1 MDACPA
7 WKRLL
12 WPRPAT
18 RSKRPARRRSEGM
31 RGIAKPLWL
40 VEMIAVWGYVQRN
53 YFLTKRYF
61 MWEIVWLTFTTVN
74 AMSITFIGAG
84 VDQVGGGEGTDTERL
99 MTFLLVGALIWS
111 YLSMIFDILSET
123 VQWERWEGT
132 IEYTF
137 MSPTSRVTH
146 LLGMGV
152 YAIVYG
158 ILRTA
163 LVLGVAMLAFDLDLG
178 NANYVAALAVLA
190 VCSISLVGFGVV
202 AAVMPLLSP
211 EKGQQVTYIVSAL
224 LLLVSGV
231 YYEVDVL
238 PGWMQSLAT
247 VSPVTYGLEGSRAA
261 LQDGA
266 GVAQLWDSIWPL
278 LVMGV
283 VFVPLGIWIFHL
295 GERYAKRTGK
305 LKRSG

>member
-1 MDACPA
+1 
-7 WKRLL
+7 
-12 WPRPAT
+12 
-18 RSKRPARRRSEGM
+18 M
-31 RGIAKPLWL
+31 RNIGKPLWL
-40 VEMIAVWGYVQRN
+40 VEIIAVWGYVQRN

-61 MWEIVWLTFTTVN
+61 MWEVVWLTFTTVN

-84 VDQVGGGEGTDTERL
+84 AAELKGGESIDIQGY
-99 MTFLLVGALIWS
+99 MTYLLIGALIWS

-158 ILRTA
+158 IIRTA

-178 NANYVAALAVLA
+178 NADYLAALVVLA
-190 VCSISLVGFGVV
+190 VCSVSLVGFGVV

-231 YYEVDVL
+231 YYPVSVL
-238 PGWMQSLAT
+238 PGWMQTLAT

-266 GVAQLWDSIWPL
+266 GIADLWGSIWPL
-278 LVMGV
+278 LLMGL
-283 VFVPLGIWIFHL
+283 VFVPIGIFVFHL

>member
-1 MDACPA
+1 
-7 WKRLL
+7 
-12 WPRPAT
+12 
-18 RSKRPARRRSEGM
+18 M
-31 RGIAKPLWL
+31 RNIGKPLWL
-40 VEMIAVWGYVQRN
+40 VEIIAVWGYVQRN

-61 MWEIVWLTFTTVN
+61 MWEVVWLTFTTVN

-84 VDQVGGGEGTDTERL
+84 AAELKGGESIDVQDY
-99 MTFLLVGALIWS
+99 MTFLLIGALIWS

-158 ILRTA
+158 IIRTA

-178 NANYVAALAVLA
+178 NANYVAAVVVLA

-224 LLLVSGV
+224 LLLFSGV
-231 YYEVDVL
+231 YYPVNVPPD
-238 PGWMQSLAT
+238 WMQKLAA
-247 VSPVTYGLEGSRAA
+247 VSPVTYGLEGTRAA
-261 LQDGA
+261 LRDGA
-266 GVAQLWDSIWPL
+266 GVGELWGSIWPL

-283 VFVPLGIWIFHL
+283 VFVPLGIWVFHL